1 MPIKATDWSFYIP
14 CSQEIILMVWVSLNG
29 TISSESLFTVFSRL
43 NIFDAFY
50 ASASRCI
57 LVLHLPYDM
66 VLLLPG
72 LLIASICDLQ

>member
-1 MPIKATDWSFYIP
+1 M
-14 CSQEIILMVWVSLNG
+14 E
-29 TISSESLFTVFSRL
+29 LFPVNPVFSRP

-50 ASASRCI
+50 ASASRCF

-66 VLLLPG
+66 VLLLLG